1 MNLVFKK
8 KNPTVLDYMTYLAY
22 TWLVWRLLSLERE
35 SVCVLGGEQ
44 GSDVILE
51 LIKGLGIGPLEALQI
66 QRVQK

>member
-35 SVCVLGGEQ
+35 SVCVLGGGTRQ
-44 GSDVILE
+44 
-51 LIKGLGIGPLEALQI
+51 
-66 QRVQK
+66 